1 MRGAE
6 GGWIVRFPGTPGQ
19 AGNQNRSEKSG
30 MFFAARKTS
39 IDSPQFTHEV
49 TSQKNHAPQR
59 VFLKTRAKGDS
70 VAPNN

>member
-1 MRGAE
+1 
-6 GGWIVRFPGTPGQ
+6 
-19 AGNQNRSEKSG
+19 

-39 IDSPQFTHEV
+39 INSPQFTHDV